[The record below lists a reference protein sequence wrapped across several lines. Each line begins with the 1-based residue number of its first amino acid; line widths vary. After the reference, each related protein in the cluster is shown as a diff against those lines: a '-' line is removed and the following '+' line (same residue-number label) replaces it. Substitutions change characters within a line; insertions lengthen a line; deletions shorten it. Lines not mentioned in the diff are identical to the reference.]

1 MPVDEFTIRS
11 PQDPDDV
18 LGSVNLLDP
27 GAVLNRV
34 ERARTVQA
42 EWSALGAPA
51 RAVAMS
57 KAAERVERASEELT
71 TLGIREVGKPRTE
84 MAAEVAR
91 CVAILRYYAQQ
102 VLDPEG
108 SVLPSGDGRSVL
120 MSRRRP
126 HGVVGL
132 ITPWNFPLAIP
143 LWKAA
148 PAMAY
153 GNAVVL
159 KPARQALATASR
171 LGEIM
176 GDALPGGLFSLVAGS
191 SMAAEALIASADAI
205 SFTGS
210 VEVGQGVIQ
219 ACAKRG
225 VPVQAEMGG
234 QNASIIFPDAEVTGA
249 ANAVALAAMGYAGQK
264 CTATSR
270 VVVVG
275 ENPAFVEALV
285 ARVEEMVPGDPMEP
299 STMVGPVIDENA
311 QRTVIDAAGRSQREG
326 ARILTGACVPEGKG
340 WYVAPTLIDRVLPS
354 AELAQKEVFGP
365 IAVLL
370 SAKDDGEAIEIANGV
385 AYGLVAAVFTTDL
398 DRALGVCGRLD
409 TGIVR
414 VNAPTSGVDFWA
426 PFGGTKNSSY
436 GSREQG
442 KAASEFYTWSQ
453 TVSLSPAR
461 HS

>member
-1 MPVDEFTIRS
+1 VDEFIIRS
-11 PQDPDDV
+11 PQNPDDV
-18 LGSVNLLDP
+18 MGSINLVDP
-27 GAVLNRV
+27 GAVVTQV
-34 ERARTVQA
+34 ERARKAQTG
-42 EWSALGAPA
+42 WRALSAPA
-51 RAVAMS
+51 RATAMS
-57 KAAERVERASEELT
+57 KAAECVERASEELT
-71 TLGIREVGKPRTE
+71 TLGVREVGKPRTE

-108 SVLPSGDGRSVL
+108 SVLPSADGRSVL

-171 LGEIM
+171 LEEIM
-176 GDALPGGLFSLVAGS
+176 SGALPDGLFSVVAGS
-191 SMAAEALIASADAI
+191 GIVAEALIGSSDAV

-234 QNASIIFPDAEVTGA
+234 QNASIIFPDADVSRA
-249 ANAVALAAMGYAGQK
+249 ADAVAIAAMGYAGQK

-285 ARVEEMVPGDPMEP
+285 ARVEEMVPGDPMDP

-311 QRTVIDAAGRSQREG
+311 QRTVVEAADRSRRAG
-326 ARILTGACVPEGKG
+326 ARILTGASVPEGKG
-340 WYVAPTLIDRVLPS
+340 WYVAPTLIGGVPPS

-370 SAKDDGEAIEIANGV
+370 SAKDDSEAIEIANGV
-385 AYGLVAAVFTTDL
+385 QYGLVAALFTTDL
-398 DRALGVCGRLD
+398 DRALDICGRLD

-436 GSREQG
+436 GTREQG

-453 TVSLSPAR
+453 TVTLSPAR
-461 HS
+461 RP